1 MFIITPPKNFNE
13 IANSFKLNTM
23 KKVIALFGI
32 IILAGILS
40 AASAQNANKY
50 SGKVLY
56 KNSEYYYETS
66 CAGINPMATTTFET
80 YGLTIY
86 KIKKDKKKLVLKTHC
101 TALEVRRNDSSIKD
115 NVDNIKFTTITGNGL
130 APEIEGTSKKITLEF
145 HLDNFMLIP
154 QYNLNAR
161 MGCANFDEGI
171 KNVVFFI
178 LKELD

>member
-1 MFIITPPKNFNE
+1 
-13 IANSFKLNTM
+13 M
-23 KKVIALFGI
+23 KKVITLFSI
-32 IILAGILS
+32 FILAGIVN

-50 SGKVLY
+50 SGKLMY
-56 KNSEYYYETS
+56 NGSEYFYETS
-66 CAGINPMATTTFET
+66 CAGIKPMVTTTIET

-86 KIKKDKKKLVLKTHC
+86 KTKKDKKVIVLKTHC
-101 TALEVRRNDSSIKD
+101 IALEIRRNDSSIKENLD
-115 NVDNIKFTTITGNGL
+115 KIKFTTLTENGL

-145 HLDNFMLIP
+145 HLDNFTLIP
-154 QYNLNAR
+154 LYNPDAR